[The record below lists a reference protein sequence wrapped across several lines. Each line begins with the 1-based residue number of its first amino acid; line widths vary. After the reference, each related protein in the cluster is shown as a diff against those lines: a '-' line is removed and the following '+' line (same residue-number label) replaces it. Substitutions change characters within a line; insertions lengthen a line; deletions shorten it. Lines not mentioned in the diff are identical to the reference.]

1 MTKSKEKKSYFKY
14 PEYDTYLSF
23 KDISEITNFRALNT
37 TSGKMLGETFSKAE
51 VGEFDIS
58 LLTLSLGLKKIN
70 EQDVTDTNI
79 EDLLRA
85 NLVIFVDDKGKEDD
99 LDIMNSVIMLSRDM
113 WSKAVKKK

>member
-23 KDISEITNFRALNT
+23 KDIDEITNHRALNT
-37 TSGKMLGETFSKAE
+37 TSGKMLGETFSKCE
-51 VGEFDIS
+51 VGEFNIS

-70 EQDVTDTNI
+70 EQDVTDVNF
-79 EDLLRA
+79 EDLLREH
-85 NLVIFVDDKGKEDD
+85 LVILVDDKGKEEE
-99 LDIMNSVIMLSRDM
+99 LDYVNSVIFLSRDM